1 MNKAVGSLN
10 PEARPRKDP
19 TVSQLHRSTCPGMG
33 RLDGWMDIRLWQ
45 GGAHS
50 WVNVPVTQLQCV
62 CVWGGFQ
69 YSQAIL

>member
-1 MNKAVGSLN
+1 MATHSSILAWKIAWIEEPGS
-10 PEARPRKDP
+10 P
-19 TVSQLHRSTCPGMG
+19 SMG
-33 RLDGWMDIRLWQ
+33 RLDGGMDIRLWQ

-62 CVWGGFQ
+62 CVGGGGFQ